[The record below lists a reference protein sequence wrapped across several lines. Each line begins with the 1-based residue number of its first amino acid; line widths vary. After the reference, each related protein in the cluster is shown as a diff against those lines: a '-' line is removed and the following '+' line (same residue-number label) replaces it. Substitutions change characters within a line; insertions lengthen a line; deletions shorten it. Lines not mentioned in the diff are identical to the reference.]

1 MMLRFGVI
9 GAGNIANT
17 FSLAM
22 KATSGML
29 YAIASRDIEKAKAFQ
44 EKYGYQVAYGS
55 YEALCEDPLVDCIY
69 IATPHGL
76 HYEHMKLAINHGKHV
91 LCEKSFTLNEK
102 QAQEIFFLAK
112 SNNVFVM
119 EAMWTRFLPTIR
131 SVKSKVNEGIIGKIE
146 KIDVSFGFNVGERR
160 KNRLFDP
167 YMGGGALLDIGVY
180 TITLAHLFLGTPS
193 SFESEVELKDEMY
206 DLTHQ
211 ITYHY
216 DGAVAHL
223 SSSLKEDLPNHAII
237 YGTKGY
243 IKIDKFWMAENA
255 LIYNNNHE
263 LLKTIHIPHII
274 NGFEYEIQEVI
285 NCIHA
290 GKLESE
296 TMPHRTTLLIMH
308 LMDSLRNA
316 WHLKFPNE

>member
-1 MMLRFGVI
+1 MLRFGVI
-9 GAGNIANT
+9 GAGNIAKT

-29 YAIASRDIEKAKAFQ
+29 YAIASRDIEKANTYKDT
-44 EKYGYQVAYGS
+44 YGYQVAYGS
-55 YEALCEDPLVDCIY
+55 YEELCEDPLVDCIY
-69 IATPHGL
+69 VATPHGL
-76 HYEHMKLAINHGKHV
+76 HYEHMKLAIKHGKHI

-102 QAQEIFFLAK
+102 QAKDIFTLAK
-112 SNNVFVM
+112 ENNVFVM
-119 EAMWTRFLPTIR
+119 EAMWTRFLPTIK

-167 YMGGGALLDIGVY
+167 SMGGGALLDIGVY
-180 TITLAHLFLGTPS
+180 TITLAHLFLGTPT
-193 SFESEVELKDEMY
+193 SFKSEVELHDHLY
-206 DLTHQ
+206 DISHN

-223 SSSLKEDLPNHAII
+223 SSSLKEDLDNSAMI
-237 YGTKGY
+237 YGSKGY

-255 LIYNNNHE
+255 FIYNNNHE

-285 NCIHA
+285 NCIHSS
-290 GKLESE
+290 KLESE
-296 TMPHRTTLLIMH
+296 TMPHRITLSIMN
-308 LMDSLRNA
+308 LMDQLRKE
-316 WHLKFPNE
+316 WHLAFPSE